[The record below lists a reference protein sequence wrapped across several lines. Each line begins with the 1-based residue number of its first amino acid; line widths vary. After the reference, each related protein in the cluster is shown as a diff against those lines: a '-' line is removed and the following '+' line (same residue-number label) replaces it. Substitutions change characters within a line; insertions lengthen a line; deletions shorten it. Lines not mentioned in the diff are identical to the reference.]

1 MNVLLGQ
8 RPDLLNAI
16 AQAKTVALSAYVLP
30 AENAVVRALA
40 VAADRGA
47 RVVVTLDGSPYF
59 GKAGNGAPNPNA
71 NCAAVLRAHGATVR
85 LSDAADPAVHL
96 KAAVV
101 DGRAFLDDRNWPAS
115 GHETVVETDDPAAVD
130 AITAAIDGHANSQ
143 PGLALQKAAALALEA
158 ATIRMAG
165 GDRIDVAT
173 ESFGTSIVS
182 VALCER
188 ARAGAAVRLAVNAR
202 VLAGDVH
209 GRERA
214 ALARLRACG
223 VAIEAVTTVCHR
235 RRRRVAWLRKCDRKR
250 WRHARLGRPQ
260 RRRAP
265 RRYPRN
271 GIRDGVVARRPRRPA
286 SRAEK
291 GGRRCGR
298 ARRQFADPQP
308 EQFGNERR
316 RGGHVGGLVAPAA
329 VRDRREIRAVGLQD
343 DRIDADRANGFANVV
358 RRLEGHDA
366 TDPKAQAEFRDQ
378 HARLGCIA
386 SEAMD
391 DAPQRGRG
399 VVAQRRDEIVE
410 GIALV
415 EDGRIAGG
423 ERVAELRGE
432 HGALD
437 VARAVIVVIVQ
448 THLADR
454 ARRPL
459 GSGDERVESRRDIG
473 GCVDRF
479 VRMDADRVVEPA
491 RKRDTLRPGAI
502 GEIGADGHDAFDA
515 RRPRARQHLVAIAI
529 VRFGVDVRVR
539 VEHIARM
546 VARMRIAKTIRFEKR
561 AKPVAAVPYPF
572 VHPN

>member
-1 MNVLLGQ
+1 MVHARLLDAASQTLVARSCVAKAACEVHHTIAPEPALVWAPRARRVNVLLGQ
-8 RPDLLNAI
+8 RPDLLDAI

-130 AITAAIDGHANSQ
+130 AIAAAIDGHANSQ

-165 GDRIDVAT
+165 GDHIDVAT

-223 VAIEAVTTVCHR
+223 VAIEAVTTAEKFAIVGD
-235 RRRRVAWLRKCDRKR
+235 VAWLGSANATASEGDMLDWGVRSDD
-250 WRHARLGRPQ
+250 ARLAGTLETAFACAWSR
-260 RRRAP
+260 
-265 RRYPRN
+265 
-271 GIRDGVVARRPRRPA
+271 GVP
-286 SRAEK
+286 
-291 GGRRCGR
+291 
-298 ARRQFADPQP
+298 
-308 EQFGNERR
+308 
-316 RGGHVGGLVAPAA
+316 VAPPHAPKRAAA
-329 VRDRREIRAVGLQD
+329 VADVRAV
-343 DRIDADRANGFANVV
+343 NSPTPSPSSS
-358 RRLEGHDA
+358 A
-366 TDPKAQAEFRDQ
+366 TNAA
-378 HARLGCIA
+378 
-386 SEAMD
+386 
-391 DAPQRGRG
+391 
-399 VVAQRRDEIVE
+399 
-410 GIALV
+410 
-415 EDGRIAGG
+415 
-423 ERVAELRGE
+423 
-432 HGALD
+432 
-437 VARAVIVVIVQ
+437 
-448 THLADR
+448 
-454 ARRPL
+454 
-459 GSGDERVESRRDIG
+459 
-473 GCVDRF
+473 
-479 VRMDADRVVEPA
+479 
-491 RKRDTLRPGAI
+491 
-502 GEIGADGHDAFDA
+502 
-515 RRPRARQHLVAIAI
+515 
-529 VRFGVDVRVR
+529 
-539 VEHIARM
+539 
-546 VARMRIAKTIRFEKR
+546 
-561 AKPVAAVPYPF
+561 VAAM
-572 VHPN
+572 